1 MTAEVLVLGLGPA
14 GRALTHRLSVHSID
28 VRAVDPHPRRT
39 WTPTYA
45 AWRDELPGWLPDS
58 VIGAVVDRPEAWT
71 TKRQLIGRPY
81 AVLDTAALQAA
92 LTIDPG
98 AVIEGTVVEAMRDR
112 VVLAD
117 GTMLHAQTVI
127 DARGAVRGPRTAE
140 QTAFGYV
147 VGAEAARSV
156 LDGADAWFMDW
167 RTDNGTTRHDSPSFL
182 YAVPLSRNE
191 FLVEETCLV
200 GRPGLSQRV
209 LQSRLDARL
218 RSRGVDLSGNER
230 IERVRFPVDGR
241 RRRPLSRQPVAF
253 GARGAT
259 MHPGTGYSVAT
270 SLSLA
275 DVLAHSLD
283 RPNRALWPAQ
293 AVSVDI
299 LRRAGLR
306 TLLNLAPDQVSPF
319 FEAFFD
325 LPTPLQR
332 AYLSDR
338 SDLRGTM
345 RAMLTQFARLP
356 RELQIVTAKSASV
369 PGVRSHFRSN
379 STIMGE

>member
-1 MTAEVLVLGLGPA
+1 MLGLGPA
-14 GRALTHRLSVHSID
+14 GRALAHRLSVSGID
-28 VRAVDPHPRRT
+28 VLAVDPHPHRT

-45 AWRDELPGWLPDS
+45 AWRDELPEWLPES
-58 VIGAVVDRPEAWT
+58 VIGAAVDRPAAWT
-71 TKRQLIGRPY
+71 TKRQVIDRPY
-81 AVLDTAALQAA
+81 VVLDTAALQEA
-92 LTIDPG
+92 LTIEP
-98 AVIEGTVVEAMRDR
+98 ATVIEGTVVEATRDR

-117 GTMLHAQTVI
+117 GTTLRARTII

-156 LDGADAWFMDW
+156 LEGADAWFMDW
-167 RTDNGTTRHDSPSFL
+167 RTDNGTTQQDSPSFL

-209 LQSRLDARL
+209 LRSRLDARL
-218 RSRGVDLSGNER
+218 RSRGIDLDGDER

-241 RRRPLSRQPVAF
+241 RRRPLSTQPVAF

-275 DVLAHSLD
+275 DVLVRSLD
-283 RPNRALWPAQ
+283 HPNRALWPGA
-293 AVSVDI
+293 ALSVDM

-306 TLLNLAPDQVSPF
+306 TLLNLEPDQVAPF
-319 FEAFFD
+319 FAAFFD
-325 LPTPLQR
+325 LPTHLQK
-332 AYLSDR
+332 AYLSGR
-338 SDLRGTM
+338 SDARGTIA
-345 RAMLTQFARLP
+345 AMVALLPRLS
-356 RELQIVTAKSASV
+356 RELQFVTVKSATV
-369 PGVRSHFRSN
+369 PRVRSHFRSN
-379 STIMGE
+379 STKMGE